1 MVFKKALATAAVT
14 ATAAA
19 LLISNA
25 GANDKAATVA
35 QGDLVGQCAVSFND
49 PSTNRSYVADFCAES
64 NTPTRLYGENNAP
77 IDGLGTFHA
86 SGFNEAGAQLAFIQW
101 NDDVEV
107 LPNDISTNGF
117 AAAPQIGDT
126 VYFHQPAYDGLAALD
141 GQGTYAGQINGTHFV
156 DFGANTGTQ
165 EANSGLL
172 NGTTVWTDEGI
183 LGIIDGRHKVGDHP
197 HLSLVASPDATGGA
211 MGAETKDDRFALFD
225 AFFASN
231 PSGNVDANDS
241 EDAGNNDDAGDED
254 GKESPVN
261 PAPSKPNEPNQPGKT
276 QPQIPA
282 LGGSSGSSLGAL
294 EDLISQALK

>member
-86 SGFNEAGAQLAFIQW
+86 SGFNEAGTQLAFIQW
-101 NDDVEV
+101 NAEVEV

-225 AFFASN
+225 TFFAHTPAGDDN
-231 PSGNVDANDS
+231 S
-241 EDAGNNDDAGDED
+241 EDAGDED

>member
-101 NDDVEV
+101 NDEVEV

-225 AFFASN
+225 TFFAHTPAGDDN
-231 PSGNVDANDS
+231 S
-241 EDAGNNDDAGDED
+241 EDAGDED

>member
-1 MVFKKALATAAVT
+1 
-14 ATAAA
+14 
-19 LLISNA
+19 
-25 GANDKAATVA
+25 
-35 QGDLVGQCAVSFND
+35 
-49 PSTNRSYVADFCAES
+49 
-64 NTPTRLYGENNAP
+64 
-77 IDGLGTFHA
+77 
-86 SGFNEAGAQLAFIQW
+86 FNEAGTQLAFIQW
-101 NDDVEV
+101 NDEVEV

-211 MGAETKDDRFALFD
+211 MGSETKDDRFALFD
-225 AFFASN
+225 AFFTSN
-231 PSGNVDANDS
+231 ANNPGGAD
-241 EDAGNNDDAGDED
+241 GTDDT
-254 GKESPVN
+254 ESPVK
-261 PAPSKPNEPNQPGKT
+261 PAPNEPGKPNKPGDQTGEPGKT

-282 LGGSSGSSLGAL
+282 LDGSSGSSLGIL
-294 EDLISQALK
+294 QDLIDQVASK

>member
-211 MGAETKDDRFALFD
+211 MGAKSKDDRFALFD
-225 AFFASN
+225 TFFAHTPAGDDN
-231 PSGNVDANDS
+231 S
-241 EDAGNNDDAGDED
+241 EDAGDED

>member
-14 ATAAA
+14 AASAA

-25 GANDKAATVA
+25 GANEKVATVA

-49 PSTNRSYVADFCAES
+49 PNTNRSYVADFCAES
-64 NTPTRLYGENNAP
+64 DIPTRLYGENNAP
-77 IDGLGTFHA
+77 IDGLGTFHV
-86 SGFNEAGAQLAFIQW
+86 SGFNEAGTQLAFIQW
-101 NDDVEV
+101 NDEVEV

-231 PSGNVDANDS
+231 PSGN
-241 EDAGNNDDAGDED
+241 DDADDED

-261 PAPSKPNEPNQPGKT
+261 PAPNEPGKPNKPGDQTGEPGKT

-282 LGGSSGSSLGAL
+282 LDGSSGSSLGIL
-294 EDLISQALK
+294 QDLIDQVASK